1 MGLLRRR
8 GVRRSAVVGAV
19 GLLLLVAAVVASNNA
34 RRDTNLFVTPTA
46 TPEASKQAARD
57 WRFERSVLAP
67 ADPNMVGGD
76 LRAALALPDGGWLLS
91 VDARPQRCLV
101 FDSWSC
107 GMLAHVAN
115 TLVRLDANGT
125 VLAQRTGAP
134 AIYRGEVFASRH
146 IAVIQ
151 FGGLYAIDI
160 DTLATVAAF
169 PASNVWMT
177 RAGDR
182 LYTWET
188 YRGTAGATDLVERD
202 PTTFAEVARFPQIT
216 LDDLT
221 GDPIVAP
228 DHNAFAYTA
237 ALGLDRYGVRVLPLD
252 PALRADMSWLV
263 DACSV
268 DRVSD
273 RRVAVSRGAACASA
287 DLDRTLEL
295 RDSDGRIRASAQ
307 GGYVSYWGAS
317 SLLVDGDRLIDP
329 STGARMPS
337 VPGWAVAVADGR
349 AITRLRDGGVA
360 LLRLDAAP
368 TTAPR
373 TPVLVAEMACSWPD
387 FPHAAPANVANI
399 GCADLRSAAGPRRII
414 LSPGRQPTA
423 TSMSINAVEIDPS
436 RRVVTVRYTQ
446 SVTSRYAGDTAQVA
460 IVELPDTVTGEWLV
474 WLVTDGG
481 RPDYS
486 VGPAFPITLP

>member
-1 MGLLRRR
+1 
-8 GVRRSAVVGAV
+8 V
-19 GLLLLVAAVVASNNA
+19 
-34 RRDTNLFVTPTA
+34 
-46 TPEASKQAARD
+46 
-57 WRFERSVLAP
+57 
-67 ADPNMVGGD
+67 
-76 LRAALALPDGGWLLS
+76 
-91 VDARPQRCLV
+91 
-101 FDSWSC
+101 
-107 GMLAHVAN
+107 
-115 TLVRLDANGT
+115 
-125 VLAQRTGAP
+125 
-134 AIYRGEVFASRH
+134 
-146 IAVIQ
+146 
-151 FGGLYAIDI
+151 YAIDT
-160 DTLATVAAF
+160 DTLATVATF

-202 PTTFAEVARFPQIT
+202 PTTFAELARYPQIT

-228 DHNAFAYTA
+228 EHNSFAYTA
-237 ALGLDRYGVRVLPLD
+237 NMGSDRFAVRVLALD
-252 PALRADMSWLV
+252 PARPTDLPWIG
-263 DACSV
+263 DACGV
-268 DRVSD
+268 DRVAD
-273 RRVAVSRGAACASA
+273 GRVAISRGPLCASA
-287 DLDRTLEL
+287 DQDRLLEL
-295 RDSDGRIRASAQ
+295 RDIDGHILASAQ

-317 SLLVDGDRLIDP
+317 SLLVDGERLIDP

-349 AITRLRDGGVA
+349 AITRLGDGGVA

-387 FPHAAPANVANI
+387 FPHAAPANIANI
-399 GCADLRSAAGPRRII
+399 GCPDLRSAAGPRRIV

-423 TSMSINAVEIDPS
+423 TSLSIAAVEVDAG
-436 RRVVTVRYTQ
+436 RRVVTIRYAE

-460 IVELPDTVTGEWLV
+460 IVELPDSVTGEWLV

>member
-1 MGLLRRR
+1 MGLVRRR
-8 GVRRSAVVGAV
+8 GVRRSVALCAI
-19 GLLLLVAAVVASNNA
+19 GLVLLVAAVVAVNA
-34 RRDTNLFVTPTA
+34 RRDTNLSVTPTA
-46 TPEASKQAARD
+46 TPEPSEQAARD

-67 ADPNMVGGD
+67 ADPNVVGGD

-91 VDARPQRCLV
+91 VDARPRRCLA

-107 GMLAHVAN
+107 GMLSHVAS

-125 VLAQRTGAP
+125 VLAERTGAP

-146 IAVIQ
+146 VAVVQ
-151 FGGLYAIDI
+151 FGGLYAIDT
-160 DTLATVAAF
+160 DTLATVATF

-202 PTTFAEVARFPQIT
+202 PTTFAELARYPQIT

-228 DHNAFAYTA
+228 EHNSFAYTA
-237 ALGLDRYGVRVLPLD
+237 NMGSDRFAVRVLALDPARPTDLPWLGDACGLDRV
-252 PALRADMSWLV
+252 ADG
-263 DACSV
+263 
-268 DRVSD
+268 
-273 RRVAVSRGAACASA
+273 RVAISRGPLCASA
-287 DLDRTLEL
+287 DQDRLLEL
-295 RDSDGRIRASAQ
+295 RDIDGHILASAQ

-317 SLLVDGDRLIDP
+317 SLLVDGERLIDP

-349 AITRLRDGGVA
+349 AITRLGDGGVA

-387 FPHAAPANVANI
+387 FPHAAPANIANI
-399 GCADLRSAAGPRRII
+399 GCPDLRSAAGPRRII

-423 TSMSINAVEIDPS
+423 TSLSIAAVEVDAG
-436 RRVVTVRYTQ
+436 RRVVTIRYAE

-460 IVELPDTVTGEWLV
+460 IVELPDSVTGEWLV